1 MGEYTASLIWFSAW
15 PVLIY
20 LSYRFVKL
28 NVTHFKRLES
38 LESNKTEEK
47 KS

>member
-1 MGEYTASLIWFSAW
+1 MGEYTASLLWLSAW

-20 LSYRFVKL
+20 ISYRFVKL

-38 LESNKTEEK
+38 LDFTQTEEK

>member
-38 LESNKTEEK
+38 LDLNKTEEK